1 MLRGLSGVQILVWNM
16 VIVAIWHV
24 TVFIACVKLP
34 VSYFDETK
42 TRFRA
47 RDWERGGRWYKDTL
61 RINAWKDHIPQ
72 YAARNG
78 FSKEHLERP
87 DDLTIDY
94 INEFIMET
102 CRGEWM
108 HLSGALCAVL
118 LLVINPIGFGLLF
131 AFLDLLGN
139 LPFAAIQRYNR
150 FRLQTLRKRRLR
162 TQKGTVGSAAVT
174 ASASP
179 CA

>member
-1 MLRGLSGVQILVWNM
+1 
-16 VIVAIWHV
+16 
-24 TVFIACVKLP
+24 
-34 VSYFDETK
+34 
-42 TRFRA
+42 
-47 RDWERGGRWYKDTL
+47 
-61 RINAWKDHIPQ
+61 
-72 YAARNG
+72 
-78 FSKEHLERP
+78 
-87 DDLTIDY
+87 
-94 INEFIMET
+94 
-102 CRGEWM
+102 M

-162 TQKGTVGSAAVT
+162 TQKGTVGSAVVT

>member
-1 MLRGLSGVQILVWNM
+1 M

-34 VSYFDETK
+34 ASYFDETK
-42 TRFRA
+42 PRFRA

-61 RINAWKDHIPQ
+61 RINAWKDRIPQ

-108 HLSGALCAVL
+108 HLSGAVRRAAAGDQSHRVWIAVCFSESARQSSVCRYSAL
-118 LLVINPIGFGLLF
+118 QPFPPANAPQAPPAHTERNGCFRCRYGF
-131 AFLDLLGN
+131 
-139 LPFAAIQRYNR
+139 R
-150 FRLQTLRKRRLR
+150 
-162 TQKGTVGSAAVT
+162 VAVCVKT
-174 ASASP
+174 SKS
-179 CA
+179 